1 MAQTPNHWY
10 IRTSLFYLTYEKFFI
25 VFFCA
30 QSKKTLDV
38 QMMTVVTIIFIDNH
52 DLKLGISIEVKILVS
67 LLYIHLF

>member
-1 MAQTPNHWY
+1 MKSFLLY
-10 IRTSLFYLTYEKFFI
+10 FFELNL
-25 VFFCA
+25 
-30 QSKKTLDV
+30 KKTLDV